1 MKKEFVKTVPEELGG
16 GEVQSGRRD
25 GDSKGT
31 ATGRESFGWHKDTP
45 EKPSGRLHSNS
56 FLALVGKWK
65 EPPRDLCRETTT
77 ECGAE

>member
-1 MKKEFVKTVPEELGG
+1 MT
-16 GEVQSGRRD
+16 R

-31 ATGRESFGWHKDTP
+31 ATGQESFGWHKDTP

-65 EPPRDLCRETTT
+65 EPPKDVQRANYRMA
-77 ECGAE
+77 CGAE